1 MSKLY
6 SEIIYN
12 KTVEDILEYLYLL
25 YRIVVYVDDVVI
37 TGSDNMAYS
46 NTKRNNQQFKIFM
59 RNENWQKHTPETNS
73 IL

>member
-1 MSKLY
+1 MSRNTRIKIYFIESVSKLY

-46 NTKRNNQQFKIFM
+46 NT
-59 RNENWQKHTPETNS
+59 
-73 IL
+73 